1 MSLNAFLIP
10 CSLRSYNDMGSPDYR
25 EQFNHALSILQAAKV
40 GYVHVMDG
48 LGFGFHKLGALLHAA
63 LHT

>member
-1 MSLNAFLIP
+1 
-10 CSLRSYNDMGSPDYR
+10 MGSPDYR

-48 LGFGFHKLGALLHAA
+48 LGFGFHNLGALLYFA
-63 LHT
+63 LHTCCQL